1 MAKKQ
6 DFDKDIHLS
15 SFDDLFHTD
24 ESRED
29 MKREKLM
36 EIPIS
41 KIQDFPDH
49 PYKVK
54 DDENMVELVESVK
67 TRGLIQPVLVR
78 PLDNGMYEMVS
89 GHRRKRAFEIAGI
102 EKIPARVQNLTKD
115 EAILSMVDSNLQ
127 RDEILPSEK
136 AFAFKMRLEAM
147 KRIGGRPSKENGAPV
162 EHPLFGQKSRDVLA
176 EEVGESREQIRRFIR
191 LTNLIPEMLDL
202 VDDKKIAMRPAVEI
216 SYLTPE
222 EQLNLAD
229 AIEAEQCTPS
239 HDQTL
244 RMKKFS
250 QDGKLTKEAI
260 EAIMSEEK
268 PNQREKSPFRD
279 SRISNAIPKAIP
291 KEQQCEFVIK
301 AIEHYTLFLQRSRN
315 RDRGAR

>member
-15 SFDDLFHTD
+15 SFDDLFQTD

-36 EIPIS
+36 DIPIS
-41 KIQDFPDH
+41 KIKDFPDH

-147 KRIGGRPSKENGAPV
+147 KRQAGRPSKNNYSPV
-162 EHPLFGQKSRDVLA
+162 ANNLPKTSSAELA
-176 EEVGESREQIRRFIR
+176 EAVGESKDQIYRYIR
-191 LTNLIPEMLDL
+191 LTNLVPAMLDL
-202 VDDKKIAMRPAVEI
+202 VDDKKIATSVLLEM
-216 SYLTPE
+216 Y
-222 EQLNLAD
+222 
-229 AIEAEQCTPS
+229 
-239 HDQTL
+239 
-244 RMKKFS
+244 
-250 QDGKLTKEAI
+250 
-260 EAIMSEEK
+260 
-268 PNQREKSPFRD
+268 KSF
-279 SRISNAIPKAIP
+279 
-291 KEQQCEFVIK
+291 
-301 AIEHYTLFLQRSRN
+301 
-315 RDRGAR
+315 

>member
-15 SFDDLFHTD
+15 SFDDLFQTD

-36 EIPIS
+36 DIPIS
-41 KIQDFPDH
+41 KIQDFPEH

-162 EHPLFGQKSRDVLA
+162 EHPYLGQKSRDVLA
-176 EEVGESREQIRRFIR
+176 EEVGE
-191 LTNLIPEMLDL
+191 
-202 VDDKKIAMRPAVEI
+202 IAPQFVHWRPANEDDAPEAI
-216 SYLTPE
+216 SSNGLV
-222 EQLNLAD
+222 
-229 AIEAEQCTPS
+229 AEGVMYERLVVPLIHHIQ
-239 HDQTL
+239 
-244 RMKKFS
+244 
-250 QDGKLTKEAI
+250 KLTERVD
-260 EAIMSEEK
+260 ELESELK
-268 PNQREKSPFRD
+268 LLLT
-279 SRISNAIPKAIP
+279 SRSDI
-291 KEQQCEFVIK
+291 
-301 AIEHYTLFLQRSRN
+301 R
-315 RDRGAR
+315 